1 MENVIN
7 KKSILV
13 VGVIV
18 TILTMGLL
26 CGCSNSASS
35 TFDSSNETTSSKS
48 AGDGW
53 TQVDTSWA
61 YKVDGTKTIFK
72 RSDGYEFTVKAE
84 CGSVYTPTPEKEQ
97 AKSSFGTKGDVLM
110 SFDIANDEDLI
121 QKQLAVYDSSTYSV
135 VEKDDAKCF
144 WSEKYSSTN
153 SVKIW
158 YEKENLWLN
167 VIYGTETVT
176 RQSTVEEILN
186 EFEF

>member
-72 RSDGYEFTVKAE
+72 RSDGCEFTVKAE
-84 CGSVYTPTPEKEQ
+84 CGTRTTPHPEEEQ
-97 AKSSFGTKGDVLM
+97 ASSKFGTKGDVSM